1 MIMWTKET
9 EKTENDL
16 RAMPYV
22 YLFQLARSQYGFR
35 QYLLTHT
42 ENADSLLR
50 FALWRTDVCRALE
63 KQAAE
68 IADALTYGI
77 VARGKRGTGLQSG
90 EKHDILSP
98 IL

>member
-1 MIMWTKET
+1 MLRKTHGLWRARTLLPAGQKCDTIMWSKET

-68 IADALTYGI
+68 IADALT
-77 VARGKRGTGLQSG
+77 
-90 EKHDILSP
+90 
-98 IL
+98 

>member
-1 MIMWTKET
+1 MLRKAHGLWRARNTLPAGQKCDMIMWTKET

-68 IADALTYGI
+68 IADALT
-77 VARGKRGTGLQSG
+77 
-90 EKHDILSP
+90 
-98 IL
+98 